1 MSRRRYLSTEISID
15 TAINRLARTAGDF
28 AVLLYTWMIPHADDD
43 GILHGDA
50 EEIILQVIPG
60 RRDKSLADVTDALRA
75 MQKEGLIEWDEE
87 GRQVVFP
94 YSSFYKYQTYI
105 KPERRRGAEQ
115 QNAAKVAQDSVNRQ
129 SSSPNA
135 ANKRK
140 TPQNVASL
148 KHSLSHPVKH
158 SHSEKEQPT
167 VATPPTPQQVAH
179 RAMFGALARAFG
191 KPTPGTEHKKYEAA
205 AKELVTAGADPAEI
219 PHLCEAW
226 GWINTVP
233 PRVNSL
239 AGNLTVLRNA
249 KSRPAVN
256 GKNGHAPIPAT
267 EATIVEAYWADVRYE
282 TTRWLPGAREPTFVQ
297 PVMDALASL
306 GGWEA
311 FMRDGARREAFV
323 DALEGVTV

>member
-1 MSRRRYLSTEISID
+1 MSRRRYLSTEISTD

-28 AVLLYTWMIPHADDD
+28 AVMLYTWMIPHADDD
-43 GILHGDA
+43 GIVRGDA
-50 EEIILQVIPG
+50 EEIILKVIPG
-60 RRDKSLADVTDALRA
+60 RRDKKIEDVTAALAA
-75 MQKEGLIEWDEE
+75 MQELDLIEWDENA
-87 GRQVVFP
+87 RCVIFP

-115 QNAAKVAQDSVNRQ
+115 NNAPEMPQESENSADQ
-129 SSSPNA
+129 
-135 ANKRK
+135 RK

-167 VATPPTPQQVAH
+167 VASPPTPQQVAH

-239 AGNLTVLRNA
+239 AGNLTVLRKA
-249 KSRPAVN
+249 KPRPASN
-256 GKNGHAPIPAT
+256 GKNGHAPIPAS
-267 EATIVEAYWADVRYE
+267 EATVVEAYWADVRYE

-306 GGWEA
+306 GGWAA
-311 FMRDGARREAFV
+311 FVRDGAQREAFV
-323 DALEGVTV
+323 GALEGVTV